1 MAPKKEED
9 DDEFEIDFGDAKP
22 KLELPVA
29 LKKTPDQLPTS
40 VKKTPGNY
48 LMGMKPDIAK
58 AQENKKRTFDEA
70 MNKPKSKPLN
80 SGGMAN
86 FFNKKRKL
94 NY

>member
-22 KLELPVA
+22 KLALPAA
-29 LKKTPDQLPTS
+29 LTNKKID
-40 VKKTPGNY
+40 VKKTTGNY

-70 MNKPKSKPLN
+70 MKKPTSKPLN
-80 SGGMAN
+80 SGGMST

-94 NY
+94 NI